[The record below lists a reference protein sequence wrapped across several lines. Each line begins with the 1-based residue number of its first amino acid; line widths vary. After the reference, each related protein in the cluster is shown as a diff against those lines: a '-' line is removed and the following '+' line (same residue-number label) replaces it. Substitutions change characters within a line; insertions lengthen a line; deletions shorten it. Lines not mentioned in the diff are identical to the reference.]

1 MLASALLAAAFQVGP
16 FYEQRPADDYLAV
29 RPFYAHEG
37 ETDDVLWPVFTS
49 HRDWWRFCFFMHYQ
63 EQDDGGWQ
71 FDLLPFWFNGHLP
84 ARGEDRAEQDY
95 WGLFPI
101 YGHHPSF
108 ALMHDIDFVMWPVWM
123 RYRMPRPSERKW
135 MTTNAV
141 LFPFVSWRDD
151 GSWGLWPVYGINH
164 QRESD
169 HQYALWPLVTWA
181 NYRRNRDS
189 AGEGSSWMVWPLVGR
204 VDRERESQW
213 LFAPPLFSY
222 AEVRNQGGAG
232 EPGWR
237 LRCPW
242 PFVDIESTSSRDRI
256 SVWPLYERV
265 TLKSYGDGDDGED
278 AVSSSVMR
286 FGWKLVELYDD
297 ETRVFPFW
305 TSRKDDSY
313 FRLWPFWE
321 SETKDGTTKSRLLA
335 LFPIRWVPS
344 VERSWSKF
352 WTFYERESN
361 PVYTDHSFLWGII
374 RWRTAR

>member
-1 MLASALLAAAFQVGP
+1 
-16 FYEQRPADDYLAV
+16 
-29 RPFYAHEG
+29 
-37 ETDDVLWPVFTS
+37 
-49 HRDWWRFCFFMHYQ
+49 MHYQ

-108 ALMHDIDFVMWPVWM
+108 ALMHDIDFALWPVWM
-123 RYRMPRPSERKW
+123 RYRMPRPSQGKW
-135 MTTNAV
+135 LTTNTV
-141 LFPFVSWRDD
+141 LFPFFSWRDD
-151 GSWGLWPVYGINH
+151 GTWSFWPFYGINH

-181 NYRRNRDS
+181 SYREDRDTG
-189 AGEGSSWMVWPLVGR
+189 GEGSSWMVWPLYGQVR
-204 VDRERESQW
+204 RARERQD
-213 LFAPPLFSY
+213 LFLPPFFSWTETRSKSWAEKGNSAP
-222 AEVRNQGGAG
+222 EM
-232 EPGWR
+232 R

-242 PFVDIESTSSRDRI
+242 PFFEWESNARRSRI

-265 TLKSYGDGDDGED
+265 DWRTYDDSDNAG
-278 AVSSSVMR
+278 SVTR

-321 SETKDGTTKSRLLA
+321 SETKNDVTKSRVLA
-335 LFPIRWVPS
+335 LFPIRWVPA
-344 VERSWSKF
+344 VDRSWTKF
-352 WTFYERESN
+352 WTFYESESN
-361 PVYTDHSFLWGII
+361 PVCTDHSLFWGII
-374 RWRTAR
+374 RWRTRK